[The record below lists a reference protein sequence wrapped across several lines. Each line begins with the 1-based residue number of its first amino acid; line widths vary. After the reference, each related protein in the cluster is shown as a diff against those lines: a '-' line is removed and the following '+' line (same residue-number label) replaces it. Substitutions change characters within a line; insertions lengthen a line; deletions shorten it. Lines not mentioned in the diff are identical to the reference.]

1 MLTCTGLHNPDRAR
15 THLLII
21 LALRKERLAEHKF
34 KIILYLK
41 NGDLS
46 RFLETL
52 FHSTYIHTYIIEHVN
67 CIYYVSKMKIIFYVS
82 HRNIFR
88 KGSKAGSF
96 FPLEIKEGSNLQSK
110 SIVQLKTSICRGT

>member
-34 KIILYLK
+34 KVILYLK

-52 FHSTYIHTYIIEHVN
+52 FHSTYIHYRTCKLYIL
-67 CIYYVSKMKIIFYVS
+67 CIKNENHFLCISSQYF
-82 HRNIFR
+82 
-88 KGSKAGSF
+88 
-96 FPLEIKEGSNLQSK
+96 
-110 SIVQLKTSICRGT
+110 